1 MMSGRRMSL
10 VISAVLLL
18 GMCALRLS
26 AQQTMKV
33 VFYNVEN
40 LFDCRHDSLC
50 DDFDFLPEG
59 RKHWTLWRKT
69 EKVRHIAQVITSIGE
84 DTAPMLVGMCEV
96 ENDSVMCSLVEY
108 SLLHSVGYRYV
119 MTEGGDPRGVDVAL
133 MYRPSL
139 FRLLATSSHEVPV
152 EQIRADAHA
161 RPVLYASGE
170 LINGDTLDVF
180 VCHWPS
186 RLSGR
191 RRTEPL
197 RQMAADVVA
206 SLIDSIQTVR
216 PEAHIIVM
224 GDFNETPEGE
234 AVRSL
239 PLLNLTASEKGSYR
253 YRGKWEQLDQMLVS
267 PSLMEDS
274 SSTKVLGGTAEVFRA
289 PFVLERERLYGGY
302 RPFRS
307 YNGMKYIGGYSDH
320 LPVFVRLEMGVR

>member
-1 MMSGRRMSL
+1 MMSCRKMSL

-18 GMCALRLS
+18 GMCASRLL

-50 DDFDFLPEG
+50 DDVDFLPEG
-59 RKHWTLWRKT
+59 RKHWTRWRMT

-96 ENDSVMCSLVEY
+96 ENDSVMCSLTEY
-108 SLLHSVGYRYV
+108 SLLRSVGYRYL
-119 MTEGGDPRGVDVAL
+119 MTHGGDPRGVDVAL

-139 FRLLATSSHEVPV
+139 FRLLATAAHDVPV

-161 RPVLYASGE
+161 RPVLYAQGE
-170 LINGDTLDVF
+170 LINGDTLDVV

-206 SLIDSIQTVR
+206 SLVDSIQKVR

-224 GDFNETPEGE
+224 GDFNETHNGE

-239 PLLNLTASEKGSYR
+239 PLLNLTEKEGGSYR
-253 YRGKWEQLDQMLVS
+253 YRGRWEQLDQMLVS
-267 PSLMEDS
+267 PSLLEDS
-274 SSTKVLGGTAEVFRA
+274 SSLLVHGGTAEVFRA
-289 PFVLERERLYGGY
+289 PFLLERDRLYGGY

-307 YNGMKYIGGYSDH
+307 YNGMRYIGGYSDH
-320 LPVFVRLEMGVR
+320 LPVFVRLEMGTR